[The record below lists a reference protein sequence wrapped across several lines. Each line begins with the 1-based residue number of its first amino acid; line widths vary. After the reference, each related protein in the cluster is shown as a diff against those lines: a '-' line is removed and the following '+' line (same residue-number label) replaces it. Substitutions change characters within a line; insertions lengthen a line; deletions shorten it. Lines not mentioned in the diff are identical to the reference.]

1 MRNIKIKII
10 SLMLIVIMMFTGCLK
25 EEYSFKINSDGS
37 SETYICRS
45 IDLEEI
51 VSARIKVCKVLG
63 MSDQEIGAKE
73 KLQETYSESYRQQGY
88 KETTI
93 DGKTYYQKTAQYSND
108 KKNLTRDITGNDGYV
123 TTDTFYYIVNWKDSV
138 VNSIESQ
145 AETIAKQN
153 GVKEVPDAMQLLK
166 QAGVDLDALDTC
178 VATVEFPKPVV
189 STNGTID
196 SKNKNKV
203 TFTIKATENKT
214 LFATTDSKVTFASA
228 QAKYKA
234 DNTIKK
240 PKIKQLKANKF
251 KRKAKKATITLK
263 FGKVAGAKIYQV
275 QYATKSSFKGAKT
288 KNIKK
293 TTYKITG
300 LKKNKK
306 YYVRVR
312 AWKSNMARGNVYS
325 SWVKKSVKTKK

>member
-1 MRNIKIKII
+1 MRSMKIKII
-10 SLMLIVIMMFTGCLK
+10 SLMLIVIMMFTGCMK
-25 EEYSFKINSDGS
+25 EEYSFKINSNGS
-37 SETYICRS
+37 SETNICRS

-63 MSDQEIGAKE
+63 MSDQEIGTKE
-73 KLQETYSESYRQQGY
+73 KLEETYSEYYKKQGY
-88 KETTI
+88 KEVTV
-93 DGKTYYQKTAQYSND
+93 DGKRYYQKTAQYSSD
-108 KKNLTRDITGNDGYV
+108 KKNLSRDITGNDGYA
-123 TTDTFYYIVNWKDSV
+123 TTDTFYYILNWKESV
-138 VNSIESQ
+138 AGAIENE
-145 AETIAKQN
+145 AKAIAKEN
-153 GVKEVPDAMQLLK
+153 GMEEAPDATLLLK
-166 QAGVDLDALDTC
+166 QAGVDLDTLDTC
-178 VATVEFPKPVV
+178 VVTVEFPMPVV

-203 TFTIKATENKT
+203 MFTIKATENKT
-214 LFATTDSKVTFASA
+214 LFATTDSKVTFANA

-240 PKIKQLKANKF
+240 PKIKQLKANKV

-263 FGKVAGAKIYQV
+263 FSKVAGAKMYQV
-275 QYATKSSFKGAKT
+275 QYATKSSFKSAKT

-293 TTYKITG
+293 TTYKISN

-312 AWKSNMARGNVYS
+312 AWKSNMARGNVFS
-325 SWVKKSVKTKK
+325 GWVKKSVKTKK

>member
-1 MRNIKIKII
+1 MRGMKIKII
-10 SLMLIVIMMFTGCLK
+10 SLMLIVIMMFTGCMK
-25 EEYSFKINSDGS
+25 DEYSFKINSNGS
-37 SETYICRS
+37 SETYICKS
-45 IDLEEI
+45 VDLEEL

-63 MSDQEIGAKE
+63 LSDQEIGTKE
-73 KLQETYSESYRQQGY
+73 KLQETYSESYKQQGY

-166 QAGVDLDALDTC
+166 QAGVDLDTLDTC
-178 VATVEFPKPVV
+178 VATVEFSKPIV

-240 PKIKQLKANKF
+240 PKIKQLKANKV

-263 FGKVAGAKIYQV
+263 FGKVAGAKMYQV
-275 QYATKSSFKGAKT
+275 QYATKSSFKSAKT

-300 LKKNKK
+300 IKKNKK

>member
-1 MRNIKIKII
+1 
-10 SLMLIVIMMFTGCLK
+10 MMFTGCLK

>member
-1 MRNIKIKII
+1 
-10 SLMLIVIMMFTGCLK
+10 MLIVIMMFTGCLK

-63 MSDQEIGAKE
+63 LSDQEIGTKE

-166 QAGVDLDALDTC
+166 QAGVDVDTLDTC
-178 VATVEFPKPVV
+178 VSTVEFPKPVV

-214 LFATTDSKVTFASA
+214 FFATTNSKVTFASA

-240 PKIKQLKANKF
+240 PKIKSLKANKVA
-251 KRKAKKATITLK
+251 KKAKKSAITLK

-275 QYATKSSFKGAKT
+275 QYAAKSSFKGAKT
-288 KNIKK
+288 KNLKK

-325 SWVKKSVKTKK
+325 GWVKKSVKTKK

>member
-63 MSDQEIGAKE
+63 LSDQEIGTKE
-73 KLQETYSESYRQQGY
+73 KLQETYSESYKQQGY

-166 QAGVDLDALDTC
+166 QAGVDLDTLDTC
-178 VATVEFPKPVV
+178 VATVEFPKPIV
-189 STNGTID
+189 STNGIID

-240 PKIKQLKANKF
+240 PKIKQLKANKV

-263 FGKVAGAKIYQV
+263 FGKVAGAKMYQV
-275 QYATKSSFKGAKT
+275 QYATKSSFKSAKT

-293 TTYKITG
+293 TTYKISN

-312 AWKSNMARGNVYS
+312 AWKSNMARGNVFS
-325 SWVKKSVKTKK
+325 GWVKKSVKTKK